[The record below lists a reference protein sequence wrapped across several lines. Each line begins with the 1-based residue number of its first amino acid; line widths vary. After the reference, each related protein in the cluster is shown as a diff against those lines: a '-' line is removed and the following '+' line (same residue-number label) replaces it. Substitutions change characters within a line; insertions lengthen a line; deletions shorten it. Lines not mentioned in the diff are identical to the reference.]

1 MQDKTFG
8 LKNKKGGKQQ
18 KFIQQVNKNVK
29 SGGDPIQKKIEEQ
42 KKKEKLKKEQ
52 DQKDKA
58 MLQDLFK
65 PIVEKV
71 DKSKFFNRT
80 IANCLSKS

>member
-1 MQDKTFG
+1 MPGHISSPVLQDKTFG
-8 LKNKKGGKQQ
+8 LKNKKGSKQQ

-52 DQKDKA
+52 EQKDKEVI
-58 MLQDLFK
+58 QGLFK
-65 PIVEKV
+65 PVVEKV
-71 DKSKFFNRT
+71 DKSEY
-80 IANCLSKS
+80 